1 MNSADSAVAVWW
13 VLAALTTGSFV
24 VIEGGLVTSIAA
36 VLVIVMTAYKVRLI
50 ILHFIEARHGPAIWR
65 LLYLTW
71 AFVMATIIV
80 VGHYTA
86 IIVSCSSDCFS

>member
-13 VLAALTTGSFV
+13 VLTALTTGSFV

-36 VLVIVMTAYKVRLI
+36 ALITAMTAYKARLI
-50 ILHFIEARHGPAIWR
+50 ILHFIEAKHAPATWR

-71 AFVMATIIV
+71 AFAMTSIIV
-80 VGHYTA
+80 VGNYTA
-86 IIVSCSSDCFS
+86 IIVSCKSECFS